1 MQTSGH
7 FRHQADTCLRLSAS
21 STDQNLANHFQALAQ
36 DFMAKAAAAEVRDKR
51 DHFRPSSRAQTRRAS
66 RPELG
71 FAAVHSYAAS

>member
-36 DFMAKAAAAEVRDKR
+36 DFMAKAAAAEVRDNATTS
-51 DHFRPSSRAQTRRAS
+51 DFLARPNAK
-66 RPELG
+66 G
-71 FAAVHSYAAS
+71 

>member
-51 DHFRPSSRAQTRRAS
+51 ATTSDFLARPNAK
-66 RPELG
+66 G
-71 FAAVHSYAAS
+71 

>member
-51 DHFRPSSRAQTRRAS
+51 DHFRLPRAPKREGLAG
-66 RPELG
+66 PN
-71 FAAVHSYAAS
+71 